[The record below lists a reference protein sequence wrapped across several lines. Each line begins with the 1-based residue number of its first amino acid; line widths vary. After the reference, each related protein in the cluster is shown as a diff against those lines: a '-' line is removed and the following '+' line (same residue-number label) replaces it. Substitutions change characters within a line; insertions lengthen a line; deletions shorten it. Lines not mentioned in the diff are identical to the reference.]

1 MGAQVISLPANGSIE
16 YLEQGAGWK
25 RGVIRQRATIAVDTA
40 FKTLGVKLPEAAK
53 IVWASVKNVS
63 AVTIVLDT
71 PTATGTVGFVLVQAD
86 ITSLST
92 TAAVTTDYI
101 CKSDGAVMSAGVVTL
116 AVDASNRGIEAN
128 KAASENLADPR
139 LTTDGGVNI
148 HIVPSV
154 FTTAANATVSYLPDT
169 ATATNGIYF
178 STATIVDVEVWFDEY
193 EEEPNNA

>member
-1 MGAQVISLPANGSIE
+1 MGAQVIALPAAGRID
-16 YLEQGAGWK
+16 YTEQGAGWK
-25 RGVIRQRATIAVDTA
+25 RGVIRQRVPIALNSA
-40 FKTLGVKLPEAAK
+40 YSTLGVKLPEAAK
-53 IVWASVKNVS
+53 VVWASAKNVS

-71 PTATGTVGFVLVQAD
+71 PTATGTVGFVLTQTD

-92 TAAVTTDYI
+92 TAAVTTDYLL
-101 CKSDGAVMSAGVVTL
+101 KSDGAVQSGGVVTL
-116 AVDASNRGIEAN
+116 AQDASNRGIENN
-128 KAASENLADPR
+128 KAQSENLADPR

-148 HIVPSV
+148 HLVPSV

-178 STATIVDVEVWFDEY
+178 STATNVDVEIWFDEY